1 MSQSEEWVSIRTRA
15 RHTRASRHAPSARG
29 RRADRGLGA
38 RRTAPR
44 CAPASDGTV
53 RRGAR
58 CGRRVPPDGQRRVAR
73 PRRAARYASTGRRS
87 VRRLGG
93 KTMASALVTRTLAH
107 PHPHWSGCEP
117 YLLAPPARAGAAP
130 TDASPPCRPCIFKVP
145 ASQDEFFSF
154 LVRALSIE
162 PELWGSK
169 LRKFHSGCKFS
180 QVCLIGTK

>member
-1 MSQSEEWVSIRTRA
+1 MGQHSRTRA
-15 RHTRASRHAPSARG
+15 THTRIAPRPERPRAPRRPRARRPAHGTALRALVGRHSAA
-29 RRADRGLGA
+29 RRLGA

-58 CGRRVPPDGQRRVAR
+58 C
-73 PRRAARYASTGRRS
+73 GRRS